1 MNKIFAPLPFLLLL
15 ALVGCQSYETRQ
27 AVYVEK
33 INGWVGKPEDALI
46 TTLGAPTNFYDS
58 QGSRFLTY
66 RRVRIESTRV
76 PADCEMGLFGRF
88 CYGGEVISRQYSCQE
103 TFAIRAGV
111 VRRVNFDGDGCF

>member
-1 MNKIFAPLPFLLLL
+1 MNKIFAPLTFLFLSAL
-15 ALVGCQSYETRQ
+15 AACQSYETRQ

-33 INGWVGKPEDALI
+33 INGWVGKPEAVLI

-88 CYGGEVISRQYSCQE
+88 CYGGEVISNQYMCQE
-103 TFAIRAGV
+103 SFAIRAGV

>member
-33 INGWVGKPEDALI
+33 INGWVGKPEAVLI

>member
-1 MNKIFAPLPFLLLL
+1 MNKITTWVLSWFLITL
-15 ALVGCQSYETRQ
+15 AACQSYQERQ

-33 INGWVGKPEDALI
+33 INGWVGKPEAALVA
-46 TTLGAPTNFYDS
+46 TLGAPTNFYDS

-88 CYGGEVISRQYSCQE
+88 CYGGEVISNQYMCQE
-103 TFAIRAGV
+103 SFAIRAGV
-111 VRRVNFDGDGCF
+111 VRRAYFDGDGCF

>member
-33 INGWVGKPEDALI
+33 INGWVGKPEAALVA
-46 TTLGAPTNFYDS
+46 TLGAPTNFYDR

-88 CYGGEVISRQYSCQE
+88 CYGGEVISNQYMCQE